1 MWCYVQC
8 FIYPNTILPQNTLI
22 IAIQQGELAA
32 KTSAEKIILIKVKTD
47 N

>member
-1 MWCYVQC
+1 MWCYVQY

-22 IAIQQGELAA
+22 IAVQQGKLAA
-32 KTSAEKIILIKVKTD
+32 KTSAEKIIPVKVKTD

>member
-1 MWCYVQC
+1 MWCYVQY

-22 IAIQQGELAA
+22 IAIQQGEFAA
-32 KTSAEKIILIKVKTD
+32 KTSAEKIITVKVKTD

>member
-1 MWCYVQC
+1 MWCYVQY

-22 IAIQQGELAA
+22 IKIHKYNLAA
-32 KTSAEKIILIKVKTD
+32 KTSAEKIIPVKVKTD